1 MKFSTKLN
9 SNINNIDNENQ
20 NKSLIN
26 NPEKS
31 LNKMKKSKENSH
43 NDFILKKVKSKYII
57 KKYFKI

>member
-43 NDFILKKVKSKYII
+43 NDFILKKS
-57 KKYFKI
+57 